1 MLSRADKIFIALIGA
16 GLLSIYV
23 GVVSMYV
30 WLGLMLVRLFML
42 NRVELGI
49 FSLMFGSSLFG
60 RLFASDLLVVVLT
73 TVFIILGYVLLRKEI
88 LHTIVRN
95 RVSWLVFG
103 AMIFYFV
110 MMYLLGPMN
119 SYATG
124 KIARLVVR
132 GITLLLMFQIYVQ
145 SKNVNNNH
153 FAILFGLLA
162 IFYLSQAYIVYG
174 IRPSGLFDVSFFR
187 DIAEEIGR
195 DASGTSMV
203 NTHTQGYL
211 ALGTLVFLIS
221 KKNLDIK
228 APWIIIFVAI
238 LALLILIS
246 GARQTMVATL
256 GVLGLRIMLGDGNV
270 IKNSIFA
277 LLCISAVAIGALN
290 SGSSVVE
297 KSKSGTN
304 AGEVIHRDLD
314 TPFRVM
320 RVNPVFGVGFGGYVE
335 YANKEYPHNM
345 FFEIFSEYGLIGCII
360 FCIFFVISL
369 CVCSIGFKYT
379 TNSGVY
385 FFLFLVVYSF
395 RAMISGDLS
404 SSIIIFSIILSFT
417 DYSK

>member
-335 YANKEYPHNM
+335 YADRH
-345 FFEIFSEYGLIGCII
+345 L
-360 FCIFFVISL
+360 
-369 CVCSIGFKYT
+369 
-379 TNSGVY
+379 
-385 FFLFLVVYSF
+385 
-395 RAMISGDLS
+395 
-404 SSIIIFSIILSFT
+404 
-417 DYSK
+417 